1 MRQGLRASAF
11 PRRTSF
17 GARARQAL
25 IGVLSKGAI
34 LGDVHD
40 IKAEKVVPG
49 VTLCAFETSYHP

>member
-1 MRQGLRASAF
+1 MRE
-11 PRRTSF
+11 
-17 GARARQAL
+17 ARACERRLFRDERQAL